1 MTDAKE
7 GGLTFGQE
15 RSPKLCLFLSR
26 HGKLV
31 DEEADYRLERH
42 PIGWKV
48 NTTEWNA
55 AWEPAFGDARVDL
68 EMRRGMRVHRVPEEV
83 VAKHPLLAIPI
94 DLVLI

>member
-7 GGLTFGQE
+7 GSLTFGQE
-15 RSPKLCLFLSR
+15 RSPKTYFFLSR

-31 DEEADYRLERH
+31 DQEANDRLERH

-48 NTTEWNA
+48 NTTEWNVA
-55 AWEPAFGDARVDL
+55 REPAFGDTCVDL
-68 EMRRGMRVHRVPEEV
+68 EMRRGMRVYRVSEEV
-83 VAKHPLLAIPI
+83 VAKHPLLTIPI